1 MQQRPKSK
9 KHNVFI
15 EEINKIALSSD
26 DNRRMQSM
34 RMEQAKI

>member
-1 MQQRPKSK
+1 MQQRSKSK